1 MEISEILQKQGLN
14 EKEAKVY
21 LALLELGT
29 ASAYAIAP
37 KAGLKRSI
45 IYVILDDLQQ
55 KGLVSVIP
63 RPKKNLYTAESPQKL
78 LNESRQR
85 HELLQRFMPNIEAL
99 YNAKKEKPQV
109 LLFEGKEAVGE
120 IYERILNAKNVNFF
134 CTIQD
139 IEATFPD
146 YPTRIN
152 KMAMEGKMKFRELLS
167 RNSGDFEYAKRMQHG
182 EHYQHRFLPA
192 GRNLLTDNVL
202 FDGNVVFFSYQPY
215 IFAVQISSK
224 GIYESLMALFE
235 GAWDSADPYEK
246 AIPKSQL

>member
-1 MEISEILQKQGLN
+1 MEITEILQKQGLN

-29 ASAYAIAP
+29 ASAYALAP

-45 IYVILDDLQQ
+45 VYVVLDDLQQ
-55 KGLVSVIP
+55 KGLVSLIP

-120 IYERILNAKNVNFF
+120 VYERILLAKNVNFF

-139 IEATFPD
+139 IVATFPN
-146 YPTRIN
+146 YPESIN
-152 KMAMEGKMKFRELLS
+152 KIAMEGKMKFRELLS
-167 RNSGDFEYAKRMQHG
+167 RNPADIEYAKKMQHG
-182 EHYQHRFLPA
+182 PNCEHRFLPV

-202 FDGNVVFFSYQPY
+202 FDGSAVFFSYQPY

-224 GIYESLMALFE
+224 GIYQSLMALFD
-235 GAWDSADPYEK
+235 GAWDSAAQFEDVVK
-246 AIPKSQL
+246 K